1 MSLSNLNLPGLETPG
16 RRQRRREETAQ
27 RILSSAVRLFEQR
40 GYSTTTVEQITEAA
54 DVAKGTFFNYFP
66 TKEHLL
72 LSLFDLL
79 RAEFEHLEQEAKEV
93 TDVRAHLRGFSRKI
107 LSSPGRPAILRNVI
121 GLAMT
126 EPLIGTAFE
135 SLVKRARA
143 AVMRILE
150 QGQRMKQVRSDI
162 PVEILSRN
170 FQQFIFGTQV
180 MYSIN
185 GGKEDL
191 QEWLD
196 VMFELYWNG
205 ASNPSSTAR
214 LKQKK
219 AKRK

>member
-1 MSLSNLNLPGLETPG
+1 MSLNSLHLPGLEAPG

-66 TKEHLL
+66 SKEHLL

-162 PVEILSRN
+162 PVEIL
-170 FQQFIFGTQV
+170 
-180 MYSIN
+180 
-185 GGKEDL
+185 
-191 QEWLD
+191 
-196 VMFELYWNG
+196 
-205 ASNPSSTAR
+205 
-214 LKQKK
+214 
-219 AKRK
+219 